1 MKRIA
6 VASALLI
13 LATGAAS
20 AHSTA
25 KSDDG
30 YHAKGH
36 TYAKVKKHSAGK
48 LTLRERL
55 KIARDRARLAALKR
69 RIHANGKVS
78 YREQLRLKKAKAS
91 HRKLVRSER
100 RD

>member
-20 AHSTA
+20 AHTTA
-25 KSDDG
+25 KRHDG
-30 YHAKGH
+30 YHGKSQ
-36 TYAKVKKHSAGK
+36 TYAKVKKHRAGK

-55 KIARDRARLAALKR
+55 KIARNRARLAALKR
-69 RIHANGKVS
+69 RVHADGKVT
-78 YREQLRLKKAKAS
+78 YREQLRLKKAKTN
-91 HRKLVRSER
+91 HRKLVRRER